1 MSGISYVCRYRLM
14 KMVKDYF
21 RKQKLKELE
30 ERITKRIYYGED
42 DYSQWHKR
50 NGLYKYLSTKTK
62 KQKYNC

>member
-1 MSGISYVCRYRLM
+1 
-14 KMVKDYF
+14 MVKDYF